1 MIAGF
6 SVFAIVIALFI
17 LITILMGV
25 RQVPQGWNY
34 TVERF
39 GRYYTTLTPGLGI
52 IMPYI
57 DRVGRKLSI
66 MEQVIDVPSQEII
79 TKDNATV
86 TVDSVAFFQVLDVR
100 KASCRIATRST
111 FDCCR

>member
-6 SVFAIVIALFI
+6 SVVAIVIAAFV

-39 GRYYTTLTPGLGI
+39 GRYHKTLAPGLGVI
-52 IMPYI
+52 VPYI
-57 DRVGRKLSI
+57 DSGRTQAQRDGAGARRAEPGDHHQGQRDGERRRRRLLSGARRA
-66 MEQVIDVPSQEII
+66 PR
-79 TKDNATV
+79 
-86 TVDSVAFFQVLDVR
+86 LL
-100 KASCRIATRST
+100 
-111 FDCCR
+111 